1 MTCIP
6 LSEIN
11 RMKNMIKD
19 DKDPV
24 VERFINDV
32 IYCLSFLNI

>member
-11 RMKNMIKD
+11 RMKNMVKD

-32 IYCLSFLNI
+32 FYYLSFS

>member
-1 MTCIP
+1 MTVLP

-19 DKDPV
+19 DRDPI
-24 VERFINDV
+24 VEILIAEV
-32 IYCLSFLNI
+32 QEL